1 MIEKDWRMD
10 NLDNILSDE
19 ESLNEELVNQS
30 QDEKV
35 NDEETQ
41 KESSQIM
48 KLKKL

>member
-41 KESSQIM
+41 K
-48 KLKKL
+48 